1 MNKYLQKWD
10 NIVESIIPKNTAK
23 DFKKI
28 KILAVFDFDKT
39 LFRSPDAP
47 EGHKGNWHIKIDSL
61 TSPTV
66 SDIPKDDMWNMHIV
80 NKAREL
86 IDRPEVYCIML
97 TGRIDNIFEDRVKQ
111 LLSQKDLFF
120 DKVGLNQF
128 GGDTVDF
135 KVNTIK
141 NLIDK
146 MPNLDRLTMWDDDE
160 EKIEKYKE
168 IFSNKEYDFVIHT
181 VDESQI
187 RKIKITFKT

>member
-1 MNKYLQKWD
+1 
-10 NIVESIIPKNTAK
+10 
-23 DFKKI
+23 
-28 KILAVFDFDKT
+28 
-39 LFRSPDAP
+39 
-47 EGHKGNWHIKIDSL
+47 
-61 TSPTV
+61 
-66 SDIPKDDMWNMHIV
+66 MHIV

-181 VDESQI
+181 VDESQV